1 MIQRNYIYLTFGL
14 FFIWNSCNT
23 STENKFASRSEVKL
37 VPSGQIKK
45 IPIDDNTS
53 IDCLSMFYYRDEKS
67 KKEYLTYL
75 NSYKNEIQFYD
86 LKSQE
91 LEKKV
96 LIAKDGPN
104 GIGKVSGF
112 KVITQDSIYITSSGY
127 TIHLVNSKG
136 EIINKYSYKKTFNG
150 GFPSQFM
157 SISRVYQP
165 LVIKHEKLYI
175 PQMLIFE
182 ESFLP
187 KVQNSPSPNAQ
198 ICLVADKSG
207 HNEYLP
213 MRHPLAKEAG
223 LDNIMYSREFD
234 GNNFVYSFF
243 SDPNIYVTNDHI
255 NVDKY
260 FTPSRY
266 IKEIKYVKYK
276 SMPSIQKVMSDFA
289 SSSSYQNIVYDP
301 YRKLYYRFVK
311 LPDNYEKEDDIKRL
325 VKYPQNFSIIVM
337 DNAINVIGETK
348 LPSKTYEYTNFFVS
362 EDGLYLSINHIDNP
376 KIDINHLQFE
386 LIKVQHNER

>member
-1 MIQRNYIYLTFGL
+1 MKQSNSIYVTLGL
-14 FFIWNSCNT
+14 FFIWISCNT
-23 STENKFASRSEVKL
+23 STENKIASRTEVNL

-45 IPIDDNTS
+45 ISLDDNTS
-53 IDCLSMFYYRDEKS
+53 IDCLSMFYYRDEET

-86 LKSQE
+86 LKSQK

-112 KVITQDSIYITSSGY
+112 KVVTQDSIFITTGSY
-127 TIHLVNSKG
+127 TIYLVNVKG
-136 EIINKYSYKKTFNG
+136 EIINKFSYKKTLNG
-150 GFPSQFM
+150 SFPSQYM
-157 SISRVYQP
+157 STSRIYRP

-182 ESFLP
+182 ESYLP
-187 KVQNSPSPNAQ
+187 KVQNSPSANSQ
-198 ICLVADKSG
+198 ICLVVDKNG
-207 HNEYLP
+207 KNEYLP
-213 MRHPLAKEAG
+213 MKHPLAKEVG
-223 LDNIMYSREFD
+223 LSYIHFSREFD

-243 SDPNIYVTNDHI
+243 SDPYIYVTKDHI
-255 NVDKY
+255 QVDKY
-260 FTPSRY
+260 YAPSRY

-276 SMPSIQKVMSDFA
+276 SMPSIEKLSRDFA
-289 SSSSYQNIVYDP
+289 ESSSYHNLVYDS

-311 LPDNYEKEDDIKRL
+311 LSDNYEKGDDLKRL
-325 VKYPQNFSIIVM
+325 VKYSQNFSIIILNK
-337 DNAINVIGETK
+337 DFKVIGESK
-348 LPSKTYEYTNFFVS
+348 LPSKTYEYTNFFVA

-376 KIDINHLQFE
+376 NLNIDHLQFE
-386 LIKVQHNER
+386 LIKVQHNEK